1 MRASSSATGRVRP
14 LIMPPPCSAARA
26 AAAPRMPAWARSS
39 CVGAETALAGLSS
52 RSSGTPPTGACS
64 SMGSCGTNAAIVA
77 TFTPAAAR
85 AGEAESICISAQTA
99 WALAALWYSL
109 P

>member
-1 MRASSSATGRVRP
+1 
-14 LIMPPPCSAARA
+14 
-26 AAAPRMPAWARSS
+26 
-39 CVGAETALAGLSS
+39 
-52 RSSGTPPTGACS
+52 
-64 SMGSCGTNAAIVA
+64 MGSFGTNAAIVA